1 MTNHAAKRNPVQ
13 HITSLIRANNQEERE
28 MTEYRIVRGF
38 HRFEI
43 HDQYGRCVE
52 TIRDPGVWREVPGP
66 GLCTPEGPEPEATD
80 AYIVSLI
87 EQGERN
93 GSFTPRAFEVQRT
106 YDSTARHW
114 STRAW
119 PAPDA

>member
-1 MTNHAAKRNPVQ
+1 
-13 HITSLIRANNQEERE
+13 
-28 MTEYRIVRGF
+28 MTEYRIVRGP
-38 HRFEI
+38 RRTEI

-52 TIRDPGVWREVPGP
+52 TIYDPGGWRGVPAS
-66 GLCTPEGPEPEATD
+66 EPQSEATD

-93 GSFTPRAFEVQRT
+93 GTFTPHTFEVQRT

-119 PAPDA
+119 PAADA